1 MPGPRYADIDPA
13 FSPNGVLVV
22 VRAQDGRIS
31 AVDTERERV
40 LLTVEDRP
48 SRSVRRAALLFGA
61 RGGYLATSGSDGVVL
76 HALPSGTAAVTLPVR
91 EPIWRL
97 AMSGDGRVVAVASQ
111 HRVSFWSLTRE
122 P

>member
-1 MPGPRYADIDPA
+1 MPTSTRR
-13 FSPNGVLVV
+13 SPERCTRR
-22 VRAQDGRIS
+22 RARQDSRIS
-31 AVDTERERV
+31 AVDTGTSV
-40 LLTVEDRP
+40 LAVEDRP
-48 SRSVRRAALLFGA
+48 AQRTAPRCSSGA
-61 RGGYLATSGSDGVVL
+61 RGGYLATSGPDGVVL